1 MTREH
6 APGASPL
13 LLRQRHQLGLNGA
26 RCTDELQIR
35 HRCLVIADHRPLWG
49 YPWAFR
55 RFAQDAFS
63 RFDMAFLAAALIGAR
78 FRFCVAVG
86 CAGEA
91 ALAFLRFAQYAFI
104 RALRATL
111 HAARGFL
118 GFDAALA
125 CGLTVGWRVA
135 LAGGVSP
142 PPMRLAARCRVSMSL
157 WSWTIWV
164 CLALMA
170 LVISLNALSPSPDAG
185 RVHVH
190 ELPEEGTGC
199 SALVSTSLLRTP
211 SLHRGLS
218 SRRCRDDAA

>member
-1 MTREH
+1 VIV
-6 APGASPL
+6 
-13 LLRQRHQLGLNGA
+13 
-26 RCTDELQIR
+26 DEQ
-35 HRCLVIADHRPLWG
+35 PLWG

-118 GFDAALA
+118 GFGAALA
-125 CGLTVGWRVA
+125 CGLTVG
-135 LAGGVSP
+135 
-142 PPMRLAARCRVSMSL
+142 
-157 WSWTIWV
+157 
-164 CLALMA
+164 
-170 LVISLNALSPSPDAG
+170 
-185 RVHVH
+185 
-190 ELPEEGTGC
+190 
-199 SALVSTSLLRTP
+199 
-211 SLHRGLS
+211 
-218 SRRCRDDAA
+218 

>member
-1 MTREH
+1 MT
-6 APGASPL
+6 A
-13 LLRQRHQLGLNGA
+13 
-26 RCTDELQIR
+26 
-35 HRCLVIADHRPLWG
+35 
-49 YPWAFR
+49 AFMVLTR
-55 RFAQDAFS
+55 RSGPNAYRLALFRFAQDAFS
-63 RFDMAFLAAALIGAR
+63 RLDIAFLAAALIGAR

-91 ALAFLRFAQYAFI
+91 AAGALGFLRVAQYAFI

-199 SALVSTSLLRTP
+199 SALASTSLLRTP